1 MIRKIEGE
9 YPAFVL
15 NTTNTTYLFRVRKTG
30 QLEHIYYGSRIHVA
44 SADDLAEQHSVAQGN
59 SIAYTQEDLD
69 MTLEDICL
77 EMSGYGKGDIREP
90 FVEVV
95 CHNGSTTTD
104 FVYESDVITT
114 GKPEFETLPGSYA
127 KDDEVDHL
135 CIRMKDKNE
144 GFVIELHYYV
154 YEEEDVITRS
164 TKFINESEHPVSLR
178 RLMSNCVDFNEADF
192 TVSSFH
198 GNWIKEMQK
207 KDIVLTAG
215 KFVNSTFAGW
225 SSNRSNPFVM
235 ASRPGCSEWA
245 GECYGFNLIY
255 SGNHYE
261 AFEVS
266 PFDKTRFVSGIN
278 PQNFAF
284 ALEVGESFE
293 APEAVMTFSK
303 EGHNGMS
310 QNLHAFVHNH
320 IVRGVWRDKERPVLL
335 NSWEANYFDIDE
347 GKLVA
352 LAKKGK
358 EAGMELFVMDDGWFG
373 QRSDDKRALGDWV
386 VNTKKLPNGLKGLA
400 DKINAIGMEFGIWVE
415 PEMINVD
422 SDLYRAHPDWALA
435 IPGKDH
441 SEGRNQRIL
450 DFCNPEVVDCMTEQ
464 MRQVFSSANIAYVK
478 WDMNRIWSDYY
489 SPYLPAEKQQEVNHR
504 YIMGMYRMMK
514 TLMAEF
520 PQILFEGCAS
530 GGNRFDLGILCY
542 FPQIWG
548 SDNSDAISRL
558 SIQNG
563 YSYGYPMNVVTAHV
577 SACPNHQTLRN
588 TPLSTRFNVA
598 SFGVLG
604 YECNLSDMKK
614 DELEEIAAQ
623 VALYK
628 QHRATMQFGNFYRL
642 QEGNIYQWM
651 VVSRDKRDAVGMMLQ
666 QEVKPNEQYVNF
678 RAKGLDAETKY
689 HFYSLPFKHNVK
701 TFGSLINAVAPVH
714 VKQDGL
720 LHNVMAQVVKIDGET
735 EDVTIYGDALM
746 GVGKNL
752 KQGFAS
758 SGFNDQVRVMTDFA
772 SRLYFMEAE

>member
-1 MIRKIEGE
+1 
-9 YPAFVL
+9 
-15 NTTNTTYLFRVRKTG
+15 
-30 QLEHIYYGSRIHVA
+30 
-44 SADDLAEQHSVAQGN
+44 
-59 SIAYTQEDLD
+59 
-69 MTLEDICL
+69 
-77 EMSGYGKGDIREP
+77 
-90 FVEVV
+90 
-95 CHNGSTTTD
+95 
-104 FVYESDVITT
+104 
-114 GKPEFETLPGSYA
+114 
-127 KDDEVDHL
+127 
-135 CIRMKDKNE
+135 
-144 GFVIELHYYV
+144 
-154 YEEEDVITRS
+154 
-164 TKFINESEHPVSLR
+164 
-178 RLMSNCVDFNEADF
+178 
-192 TVSSFH
+192 
-198 GNWIKEMQK
+198 
-207 KDIVLTAG
+207 
-215 KFVNSTFAGW
+215 
-225 SSNRSNPFVM
+225 
-235 ASRPGCSEWA
+235 
-245 GECYGFNLIY
+245 
-255 SGNHYE
+255 
-261 AFEVS
+261 
-266 PFDKTRFVSGIN
+266 
-278 PQNFAF
+278 
-284 ALEVGESFE
+284 
-293 APEAVMTFSK
+293 
-303 EGHNGMS
+303 
-310 QNLHAFVHNH
+310 
-320 IVRGVWRDKERPVLL
+320 
-335 NSWEANYFDIDE
+335 
-347 GKLVA
+347 
-352 LAKKGK
+352 
-358 EAGMELFVMDDGWFG
+358 
-373 QRSDDKRALGDWV
+373 
-386 VNTKKLPNGLKGLA
+386 
-400 DKINAIGMEFGIWVE
+400 
-415 PEMINVD
+415 
-422 SDLYRAHPDWALA
+422 
-435 IPGKDH
+435 
-441 SEGRNQRIL
+441 
-450 DFCNPEVVDCMTEQ
+450 
-464 MRQVFSSANIAYVK
+464 
-478 WDMNRIWSDYY
+478 
-489 SPYLPAEKQQEVNHR
+489 
-504 YIMGMYRMMK
+504 MGMYRMMK
-514 TLMAEF
+514 TLMEEF

-651 VVSRDKRDAVGMMLQ
+651 VVSKDKKDAVGMMLQ

-678 RAKGLDAETKY
+678 RAKGLEAETKY